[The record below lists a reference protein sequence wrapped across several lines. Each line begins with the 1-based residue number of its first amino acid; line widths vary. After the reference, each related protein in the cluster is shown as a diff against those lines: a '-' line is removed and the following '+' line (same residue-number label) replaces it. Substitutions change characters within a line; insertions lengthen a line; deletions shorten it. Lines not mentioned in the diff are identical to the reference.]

1 MEFDEWEPI
10 YERILRDF
18 GFDRGADVR
27 ARDVLDGYVDPFDL
41 ERLPGRDAT
50 VAIAGGS
57 DTLEDELSTV
67 READVVFAAST
78 AADVLIGAGLEVDLL
93 VTDLDKTPET
103 AITLSQAGVPVAVH
117 AHGDN
122 IQALRRHLPEFDRE
136 QILGTTQAEPTSD
149 VINVG
154 GFTDGDRA
162 AFLADHLGAAELVF
176 PGWDFDDDTVDSE
189 KRRKLAWAERLLFTL
204 QDRRGDTFDILEGR
218 DSPNDPF

>member
-1 MEFDEWEPI
+1 MDFEEWQPI

-18 GFDRGADVR
+18 G
-27 ARDVLDGYVDPFDL
+27 YDPGDD
-41 ERLPGRDAT
+41 RLPGRDAT

-57 DTLEDELSTV
+57 DTLEDELATV
-67 READVVFAAST
+67 READAVFAAST

-162 AFLADHLGAAELVF
+162 AFLADHLGAAPRDDRARADVRALRARTP
-176 PGWDFDDDTVDSE
+176 PGEAPETRVGRTTALHAPGPSG
-189 KRRKLAWAERLLFTL
+189 RHL
-204 QDRRGDTFDILEGR
+204 R
-218 DSPNDPF
+218 DSPRSRFAERPILEWGSWRMGS